1 MIYVHVPFCRSFCTY
16 CGFYSEICSRMET
29 QQVQNRLFEDYAEAL
44 CAEIDSRREE
54 IAAISGEPVAP
65 AAGSRTASDPSHA
78 SVGPSLSRAEGGT
91 SLQQEPPASYSGWRP
106 RFCAI
111 QSPKNDSTVPFSPDT
126 LYIGGG
132 TPSVLPL
139 AVLERIVRALGP
151 ATYEEFTVEVNP
163 DDIVAGGA
171 EYVAGL
177 RALGVNRVSMGVQAF
192 DDGILRWMNRRHDA
206 AGAREAFRLLRAGGF
221 DNVSIDLIFGL
232 SQLTEAVWESTINE
246 ALALGP
252 EHISAYQL
260 SIEEDSALERMVDDG
275 RYMEASDEQCRGQY
289 DILCRKLA
297 DAWYV
302 HYELSNWA
310 RPGREAVH
318 NSAYWRRVPY
328 VGLGPGAHSFSFGFP
343 TPRIPSDMNEGP
355 LSPVGEQN
363 NAFCSQKGLVS
374 SRNEQNRT
382 FCSWGGVRSWNRQEL
397 PRREADGSLIGWRSE
412 REVLSEREAAE
423 ETVMLGLRTA
433 AGLPL
438 STLRAISPAAAV
450 DTLLSEG
457 ALQLVS
463 TPGKSSANPS
473 TDYEHADEG
482 LFIRIPEDRFFVSDD
497 IISRLLP

>member
-16 CGFYSEICSRMET
+16 CGFYSEICSRTEA

-65 AAGSRTASDPSHA
+65 AARSRTASDPSHA

-139 AVLERIVRALGP
+139 VILERIVRALGP

-171 EYVAGL
+171 EYVTGL
-177 RALGVNRVSMGVQAF
+177 RALGVNRVSMGVQSF

-232 SQLTEAVWESTINE
+232 SQLTEAVWESTIKE

-260 SIEEDSALERMVDDG
+260 SIEEDSALERMVADG

-297 DAWYV
+297 DTGYV
-302 HYELSNWA
+302 HYEVSNWA

-328 VGLGPGAHSFSFGFP
+328 IGLGPGAHSFSP
-343 TPRIPSDMNEGP
+343 
-355 LSPVGEQN
+355 
-363 NAFCSQKGLVS
+363 
-374 SRNEQNRT
+374 
-382 FCSWGGVRSWNRQEL
+382 GVRSWNRQEL

-450 DTLLSEG
+450 DILLSEG

-463 TPGKSSANPS
+463 APGKSSVVLS
-473 TDYEHADEG
+473 TDCEHADEG